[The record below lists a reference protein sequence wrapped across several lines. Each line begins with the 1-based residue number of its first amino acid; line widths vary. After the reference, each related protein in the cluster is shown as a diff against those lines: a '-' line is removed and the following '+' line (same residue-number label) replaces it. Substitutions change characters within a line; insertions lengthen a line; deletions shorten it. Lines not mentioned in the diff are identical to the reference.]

1 LTRKRVEEAKLR
13 QVEMVESKKQ
23 REDQRKNSLEA
34 KIDNLRNESKSR
46 DRMRLEANKRF
57 KTVK

>member
-1 LTRKRVEEAKLR
+1 MEEAKLR